1 MPYVW
6 QASLIYVALKLAIW
20 QGINN
25 PLCQQA
31 GDMSRQEE
39 EEMTKTT
46 FRMPKELLKDVQH
59 FGIENDMTDT
69 QIFNEALKAWM
80 KEQRKLKKEYREI
93 EQGRK

>member
-1 MPYVW
+1 
-6 QASLIYVALKLAIW
+6 
-20 QGINN
+20 
-25 PLCQQA
+25 
-31 GDMSRQEE
+31 MSRQEE